1 MHPKN
6 LRIEDFTYDLPAE
19 KIAYNP
25 VNPRDQ
31 SKLLVYQSK
40 KISEDTY
47 RNISQY
53 LPENAVLV
61 FNDTKVVKSRFFF
74 TNENGAQI
82 EVFCLEPYGE
92 AIDYEQHFLE
102 QHSVTWICFIGKV
115 SKWKE
120 EKLSKTINLDGLAV
134 NLSAEI
140 AGKLEDAYL
149 VKLTW
154 SPGEIPFGQIMD
166 ATGVTP
172 LPPYIKRVADK
183 TDEDS
188 YQTVY
193 SEHEGSVAAPTAG
206 LHFTENVLQD
216 LEEKG
221 IASLFTTLH
230 VGAGTFKP
238 VKSEVMEHHVMHPEY
253 LNITTGFLE
262 DLATKIHQPVITV
275 GTTSTRTLESI
286 YWMGNQIVKNPE
298 ISYDELKITQWLP
311 YESEAVCTAEEA
323 IVALL
328 NWIKNT
334 QQDHLSIETE
344 IIIAPGYSFKIV
356 KGLITNFHQP
366 QSTLLLLVSALIG
379 DDWKNIYQY
388 ALENDFRFLSYGD
401 GSLLLPK
408 SEHF

>member
-1 MHPKN
+1 MHPKH
-6 LRIEDFTYDLPAE
+6 LRIEDFTYDLPAD

-25 VNPRDQ
+25 VNPRDR
-31 SKLLVYQSK
+31 SKLLVYRQE

-47 RNISQY
+47 RNITQY
-53 LPENAVLV
+53 LPGNAVLV
-61 FNDTKVVKSRFFF
+61 FNDTKVVKSRLFFK
-74 TNENGAQI
+74 NGNGANI

-102 QHSVTWICFIGKV
+102 ENSVTWICFIGKV

-120 EKLSKTINLDGLAV
+120 EKLSKSINLDGLAV

-149 VKLTW
+149 VKFTW
-154 SPGEIPFGQIMD
+154 SPGNIPFGKIMD
-166 ATGVTP
+166 AAGVTP

-183 TDEDS
+183 IDEDS

-206 LHFTENVLQD
+206 LHFTENILHD
-216 LEEKG
+216 LEARG
-221 IASLFTTLH
+221 ISSLFTTLH

-238 VKSEVMEHHVMHPEY
+238 VKSEVMENHVMHPEY
-253 LNITTGFLE
+253 LNITTSFLK
-262 DLATKIHQPVITV
+262 DLADKIGQPIITV

-286 YWMGNQIVKNPE
+286 YWMGNQIVKNPD
-298 ISYDELKITQWLP
+298 ISYEELKITQWLP
-311 YESEAVCTAEEA
+311 YESEAVSTAEEA
-323 IVALL
+323 IFALL

-379 DDWKNIYQY
+379 DEWKNIYRY
-388 ALENDFRFLSYGD
+388 ALQNDFRFLSYGD

-408 SEHF
+408 N

>member
-1 MHPKN
+1 MHPKH
-6 LRIEDFTYDLPAE
+6 LRIEDFTYDLPAD

-25 VNPRDQ
+25 VNPRDR
-31 SKLLVYQSK
+31 SKLLVYSQE

-47 RNISQY
+47 RNITQY

-61 FNDTKVVKSRFFF
+61 FNNTKVVKSRLFFK
-74 TNENGAQI
+74 NGNGANI

-102 QHSVTWICFIGKV
+102 ENSVTWICFIGKV

-120 EKLSKTINLDGLAV
+120 EKLSKSINLDGLEV

-149 VKLTW
+149 VKFTW
-154 SPGEIPFGQIMD
+154 SPGNIPFGKIMD
-166 ATGVTP
+166 AAGVTP

-183 TDEDS
+183 IDEDS

-206 LHFTENVLQD
+206 LHFTENILHD
-216 LEEKG
+216 LEARG
-221 IASLFTTLH
+221 ISSLFTTLH

-238 VKSEVMEHHVMHPEY
+238 VKSEIMENHVMHPEY
-253 LNITTGFLE
+253 LNITTSFLK
-262 DLATKIHQPVITV
+262 DLADKIGQPIITV

-286 YWMGNQIVKNPE
+286 YWMGNQIVKNPD

-311 YESEAVCTAEEA
+311 YESEAVSTAEEA
-323 IVALL
+323 IFALL

-379 DDWKNIYQY
+379 DEWKNIYGY
-388 ALENDFRFLSYGD
+388 ALQNDFRFLSYGD

-408 SEHF
+408 N

>member
-6 LRIEDFTYDLPAE
+6 LRIEDFTYNLPAE

-31 SKLLVYQSK
+31 SKLLVYQDE

-61 FNDTKVVKSRFFF
+61 FNDTKVVKSRLFFK
-74 TNENGAQI
+74 NENGANI

-102 QHSVTWICFIGKV
+102 QNSVTWICFIGKV

-120 EKLSKTINLDGLAV
+120 EKLSKSINLDGLAV

-149 VKLTW
+149 VKFTW
-154 SPGEIPFGQIMD
+154 SPGDIPFGKIMD
-166 ATGVTP
+166 AAGVTP

-183 TDEDS
+183 IDEDS

-206 LHFTENVLQD
+206 LHFTENILQD
-216 LEEKG
+216 LEARG
-221 IASLFTTLH
+221 ISSLFTTLH

-238 VKSEVMEHHVMHPEY
+238 VKSEVMENHVMHPEY
-253 LNITTGFLE
+253 LNITTSFLK
-262 DLATKIHQPVITV
+262 DLADKIGQPIITV

-286 YWMGNQIVKNPE
+286 YWMGNQIVKNPD

-311 YESEAVCTAEEA
+311 YESEAVSTAEEA
-323 IVALL
+323 IFALL

-344 IIIAPGYSFKIV
+344 IIIAPGYSFKLV

-379 DDWKNIYQY
+379 DEWKNIYRY
-388 ALENDFRFLSYGD
+388 ALQNDFRFLSYGD

-408 SEHF
+408 TDSI